1 MIFGVDRRVFR
12 FVRKSGMRLVWSV
25 HLWGMKKFTLLL
37 IGLLVTVSQLF
48 AQGPPPG
55 GAPGGPGGSGGPGGP
70 GGPGGGANGHLYGK
84 LVDSSGH
91 GVGRASVLIL
101 KVVTDKT
108 TGKKKETL
116 LKGASS
122 QNNGDFSVEDLP
134 VGVPL
139 KLTVSAVGY
148 TALVQDVVL
157 TPQGSD
163 KDLGKLSLATSSNE
177 LQQVVVTASKPSITL
192 DQEKKVFN
200 VSKDIVSVGG
210 NGLDVLKNVP
220 SVNVDIDGNVTI
232 RGGSPQLFVD
242 GKPTTLTLDE
252 IPSDAIESVEVITN
266 PSAKYDASGG
276 GAGILNIVLKKNRKT
291 GYNGSIRAGGDTY
304 GGLNGGGSLNVR
316 EGKVNV
322 SADINARV
330 LRDRVTGSLARQDFS
345 TSPYTNLMERELDTS
360 KGGIVFERV
369 GLDYFITNKTTLS
382 LTGFA
387 MQHKGG
393 PQTSNLEVATDSLYT
408 SGTTPGY
415 YQEEIGSSHTFN
427 GRGGTLGFKQL
438 FARDKEEWTADAS
451 YFSGSATNHSLYT
464 TNYYT
469 GAEGSALGSTELQK
483 IVGGGNDHNVILQTD
498 FSDPLTPK
506 TTLEMGVRAA
516 LQSRLNIDNNY
527 TYNTDSAAYILVPS
541 AASNYKSQN
550 NVYAAYVTLGSTLGN
565 FSYKAGLRA
574 ESSNYHGTL
583 LNSGETFSNQYPVSL
598 FPSLF
603 LGEKLGNGGEL
614 QLSYTRR
621 VNRPNFMQLVPYT
634 DSSNKL
640 NITRGNPNLV
650 PEFTQSLELSYIKT
664 FPGNNTLMGSV
675 YYKHTDHLITG
686 YIESD
691 TNSAGTVELI
701 NTYINAE
708 TSDNMGAELTAQL
721 SLTKWWDFTANV
733 NLYHSKINVGSVD
746 ATEETALWSWF
757 GKANTN
763 FKLPAGFTI
772 QLSGLY
778 QSKSNLPVNTN
789 SNQPGPPNMQSSS
802 ASQGYI
808 KSYYT
813 VDAAVKK
820 TFMQGK
826 LAVAASFND
835 IFRSRI
841 QNQYS
846 YSAYFTQDYSR
857 LRDPQL
863 LRLNVSWNF
872 GKIDASLFKRKNN
885 NVQAEDQ

>member
-1 MIFGVDRRVFR
+1 
-12 FVRKSGMRLVWSV
+12 
-25 HLWGMKKFTLLL
+25 MKKSSLLL
-37 IGLLVTVSQLF
+37 MGLLVFVSQLF
-48 AQGPPPG
+48 AQGPPPQG
-55 GAPGGPGGSGGPGGP
+55 GPGGPGGHDGP
-70 GGPGGGANGHLYGK
+70 GGPGGGASGHLYGK

-91 GVGRASVLIL
+91 GIGRASVLIL

-116 LKGASS
+116 LKGATS

-134 VGVPL
+134 VGAPL

-148 TALVQDVVL
+148 TALVQEVVL

-163 KDLGKLSLATSSNE
+163 KDLGKLSMTPAATE
-177 LQQVVVTASKPSITL
+177 LQQVVVTASKPSITM

-266 PSAKYDASGG
+266 PGAKYDASGG
-276 GAGILNIVLKKNRKT
+276 GAGILNIVLKKNRKK
-291 GYNGSIRAGGDTY
+291 GYNGSIHAGGDSY

-322 SADINARV
+322 SADINARM
-330 LRDRVTGSLARQDFS
+330 LRDHVAGSLSRQDYS
-345 TSPYTNLMERELDTS
+345 TNPYTVLGEHELDTM
-360 KGGIVFERV
+360 KGGMVFGRL
-369 GLDYFITNKTTLS
+369 GLDYFLTNKTTVS

-387 MQHKGG
+387 MHHNG
-393 PQTSNLEVATDSLYT
+393 PQTSNIQVNTDSFYT
-408 SGTTPGY
+408 AGKTPGY
-415 YQEEIGSSHTFN
+415 YQEEINSSRTFS
-427 GRGGTLGFKQL
+427 GRGATLGLKQL
-438 FARDKEEWTADAS
+438 FTKDKEEWTADAS
-451 YFSGSATNHSLYT
+451 YFYGNFSNNSLYT

-469 GAEGSALGSTELQK
+469 GMAGSPLGSTELQK
-483 IVGGGNDHNVILQTD
+483 ILGDGNERNIILQTD
-498 FSDPLTPK
+498 LSDPLTSK
-506 TTLEMGVRAA
+506 MTLETGVRAA
-516 LQSRLNIDNNY
+516 LQSRLNINNNY
-527 TYNTDSAAYILVPS
+527 TYAPDSAAYELIPS

-550 NVYAAYVTLGSTLGN
+550 NVFAAYATLGSSFN
-565 FSYKAGLRA
+565 DFSYKAGLRA
-574 ESSNYHGTL
+574 ESSNYHSTL
-583 LNSGETFSNQYPVSL
+583 LNSGQTFSNQYPISL

-603 LGEKLGNGGEL
+603 LGQKLGDGQEL
-614 QLSYTRR
+614 ELSYTRR
-621 VNRPNFMQLVPYT
+621 INRPNLMQLIPYT

-640 NITRGNPNLV
+640 NITQGNPNLI
-650 PEFTQSLELSYIKT
+650 PEFTQSVELSYIKT

-691 TNSAGTVELI
+691 TNSAGSVTLI

-708 TSDNMGAELTAQL
+708 SSDNVGAEGTAQF
-721 SLTKWWDFTANV
+721 SLTRWWDFTANV
-733 NLYHSKINVGSVD
+733 NLYHSKINVGGLD
-746 ATEETALWSWF
+746 AAEQTALWSWF
-757 GKANTN
+757 GKANSS
-763 FKLPAGFTI
+763 FKLPAGFTL

-789 SNQPGPPNMQSSS
+789 SNQPGPPSMQSSG

-808 KSYYT
+808 KSFYE

-841 QNQYS
+841 QDQYS
-846 YSAYFTQDYSR
+846 YSTYFSQDYSR
-857 LRDPQL
+857 LKDPQL
-863 LRLNVSWNF
+863 LRLNIAWNF
-872 GKIDASLFKRKNN
+872 GKVDASLFKRKNN
-885 NVQAEDQ
+885 NVQAEEQ